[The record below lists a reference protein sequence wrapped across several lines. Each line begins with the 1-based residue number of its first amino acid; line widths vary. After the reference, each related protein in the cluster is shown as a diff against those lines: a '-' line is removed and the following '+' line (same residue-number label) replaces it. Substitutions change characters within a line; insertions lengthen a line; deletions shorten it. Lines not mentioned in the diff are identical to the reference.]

1 MNDDTCKAR
10 VLIHKSEYEHFYKG
24 NIVIASKYI
33 DQALTI
39 AKRINNE
46 RIFALINNIKGRYY
60 NLNGDY
66 VKAFVLYS
74 EALRYFERVKDKHYM
89 SVLYNSIGIN
99 FSSLNQPRK
108 SIEYFKKALQINKEL
123 GNNYAEYVYLANLA
137 NCYVNLKMYETA
149 ITYYEQALKGSQQLR
164 DSIGIFSTMN
174 NIANSYLFENKNID
188 KALDYFQQGYKYA
201 EKSHNLQKEIVAL
214 NGIGDIYIKQNKL
227 IKARACYEK
236 TLSLSQSEGF
246 HEHKVIALLS
256 LSEIEEKAG
265 NWERAFKLKTQYINA
280 RDSSLNGET
289 QKKISELQMQYQVE
303 KKDYEFRLLQRKYDL
318 KKTQN
323 TILVISLS
331 TFFIIAFLIGIILVL
346 SNKNLQK
353 NAKLKE
359 QENIHLHQKM
369 EAEQKI
375 KELQA
380 IKHQAEI
387 ENKNRDLTTAS
398 LQLVAKSELIGK
410 ILDNLSSFKQNSKID
425 NFIYDNLTYLINQN
439 IDTDREWEQFKSLF
453 EKVHNDFFTKLKSF
467 SAGLT
472 ENELRLCAYI
482 RIGLRNK
489 EIAKILNVTPDSVKT
504 GRYRIRKKINLDKE
518 SDLDVYIRNL

>member
-1 MNDDTCKAR
+1 
-10 VLIHKSEYEHFYKG
+10 
-24 NIVIASKYI
+24 
-33 DQALTI
+33 
-39 AKRINNE
+39 
-46 RIFALINNIKGRYY
+46 
-60 NLNGDY
+60 
-66 VKAFVLYS
+66 
-74 EALRYFERVKDKHYM
+74 
-89 SVLYNSIGIN
+89 
-99 FSSLNQPRK
+99 
-108 SIEYFKKALQINKEL
+108 
-123 GNNYAEYVYLANLA
+123 
-137 NCYVNLKMYETA
+137 
-149 ITYYEQALKGSQQLR
+149 
-164 DSIGIFSTMN
+164 
-174 NIANSYLFENKNID
+174 
-188 KALDYFQQGYKYA
+188 
-201 EKSHNLQKEIVAL
+201 
-214 NGIGDIYIKQNKL
+214 
-227 IKARACYEK
+227 
-236 TLSLSQSEGF
+236 
-246 HEHKVIALLS
+246 LS